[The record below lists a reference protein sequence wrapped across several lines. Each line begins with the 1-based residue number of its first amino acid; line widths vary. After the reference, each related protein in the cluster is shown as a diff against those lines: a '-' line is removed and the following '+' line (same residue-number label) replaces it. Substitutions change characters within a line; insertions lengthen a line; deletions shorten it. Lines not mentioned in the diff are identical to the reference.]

1 MMKMRDENGNI
12 ILNIVYGNNHF
23 EPIDLFNNVSN
34 NMDIST
40 NDVDNDTK
48 NNCTCAMDRN
58 DEQNRHSTK
67 QKKNYLDIPFK
78 QHINTNCKK
87 SSEMDNTR
95 NWISIIHENPHL
107 GLNTT

>member
-1 MMKMRDENGNI
+1 MKKMRDENGNI
-12 ILNIVYGNNHF
+12 ILNIVYGSNHF

-58 DEQNRHSTK
+58 DVQNKHSTK
-67 QKKNYLDIPFK
+67 QKRFTWTFHLSSALTQVAKN
-78 QHINTNCKK
+78 
-87 SSEMDNTR
+87 
-95 NWISIIHENPHL
+95 HL
-107 GLNTT
+107 KWTMQEIG

>member
-78 QHINTNCKK
+78 
-87 SSEMDNTR
+87 
-95 NWISIIHENPHL
+95 
-107 GLNTT
+107 